1 MIVKQRRVAPE
12 RPVLPEGIYKRIFD
26 TALDGILVLS
36 HPEGL
41 VAAANPYL
49 LGLIGYD
56 IEDIV
61 GRKLWQLGFLVD
73 KEDYSVTRS
82 TDLYKKLFVGAGLK
96 ILYE

>member
-1 MIVKQRRVAPE
+1 MIVKKRRVAPE

-41 VAAANPYL
+41 VEAANPYL
-49 LGLIGYD
+49 LSLIGCD

-61 GRKLWQLGFLVD
+61 GLKLWQLGFLVD
-73 KEDYSVTRS
+73 KERAEKAFLTLLKDDYVRYENT
-82 TDLYKKLFVGAGLK
+82 LFL
-96 ILYE
+96 I